1 MSYTYEFPRP
11 ALTVDNVIFTFDER
25 ILKVLLINRKND
37 PFKGEWALPGGYVN
51 IDESLED
58 AARRELMEETGIRNA
73 FIEQFFTF
81 GDVDR
86 DPRGRVLSV
95 GFFALVKIDEVDL
108 KPDTDAGDVQ
118 WFPAYELPD
127 LAFDH
132 TLIIDRALD
141 MLKLKVKMQPVGFE
155 LLPDKFSLSDLQ
167 RLVEAVLDEQL
178 DKRNF
183 RKKVLNMDVLSQSD
197 TKVPNMATRAA
208 TLYKFD
214 KHKFVDLQKK
224 GGKFSLY

>member
-1 MSYTYEFPRP
+1 MSYTYEYPRP
-11 ALTVDNVIFTFDER
+11 SVTVDNVIFTFDER
-25 ILKVLLINRKND
+25 LLKVLLIKRKSD
-37 PFKGEWALPGGYVN
+37 PFRGEWALPGGFVN
-51 IDESLED
+51 IDESLEE
-58 AARRELMEETGIRNA
+58 AARRELKEETGLKNA
-73 FIEQFFTF
+73 YVEQFFTF

-95 GFFALVKIDEVDL
+95 GFYALVKIEETNL
-108 KPDTDAGDVQ
+108 APDTDASDVQ
-118 WFPAYELPD
+118 WYPAYDLPE

-132 TLIIDRALD
+132 ALIIDKALN

-155 LLPDKFSLSDLQ
+155 LLPEHFSLSDLQ
-167 RLVEAVLDEQL
+167 RLVEAVIDDEL

-183 RKKVLNMDVLSQSD
+183 RKKVLNLDILSQSEGK
-197 TKVPNMATRAA
+197 TPNVARRAA

-214 KHKFVDLQKK
+214 KHKYVDLKKK